1 MSTPRAECLIDAR
14 IVHRP
19 AQACMGAVCLQALVI
34 EILSGYRYTILQGL
48 VPSKSASFHATSS
61 VDTVPASLAPVL
73 AADSDAPGDE
83 VMPAAAV
90 QLLEGNKAAS
100 GGVRHMPALYVIVF

>member
-1 MSTPRAECLIDAR
+1 
-14 IVHRP
+14 
-19 AQACMGAVCLQALVI
+19 MGAVCLQALVI

-61 VDTVPASLAPVL
+61 VDTVPASLAPIL